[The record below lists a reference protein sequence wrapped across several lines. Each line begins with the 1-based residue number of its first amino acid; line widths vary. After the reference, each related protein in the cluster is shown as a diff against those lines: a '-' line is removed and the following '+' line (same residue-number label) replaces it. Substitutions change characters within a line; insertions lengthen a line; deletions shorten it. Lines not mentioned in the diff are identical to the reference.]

1 MFGEEDNI
9 THDLVEADL
18 DINDWTAITNLRDMF
33 SDDYFFYGDWKE
45 AGMLDMLIIETNARL
60 LQYY

>member
-9 THDLVEADL
+9 THDLVEADF
-18 DINDWTAITNLRDMF
+18 DINDWTAITNLSDMY
-33 SDDYFFYGDWKE
+33 SEDYFDYGDWEE

>member
-9 THDLVEADL
+9 THDLVEADF
-18 DINDWTAITNLRDMF
+18 DIDWTAITNLSDMY
-33 SDDYFFYGDWKE
+33 SEDYFFFGDWKE

>member
-1 MFGEEDNI
+1 MFGEEDNM
-9 THDLVEADL
+9 ADERL
-18 DINDWTAITNLRDMF
+18 DAIFASTNLSDMF
-33 SDDYFFYGDWKE
+33 SEDYFDYSDYEWK

>member
-9 THDLVEADL
+9 THDLVEADF
-18 DINDWTAITNLRDMF
+18 DIDWTAITNLSYMY
-33 SDDYFFYGDWKE
+33 SEDYFFYGDWKE

>member
-9 THDLVEADL
+9 MGGRVDDAMS
-18 DINDWTAITNLRDMF
+18 DMF
-33 SDDYFFYGDWKE
+33 SDDYFYYGDWKE